1 MFITKKISKRA
12 AIAFLCVAAAVV
24 FIIFR
29 LCVCSQPEQT
39 SAVSSLGAYDLS
51 AGSTAEQIE
60 FLNQFGWQTEKKPI
74 ETTTV
79 KIPQVFGDV
88 YERYNKI
95 QLEQGLDLHDYEGEQ
110 CKRVSYRITNYPD
123 TRQQVNANLLIY
135 NGNVIGGDISSTR
148 LGGFMHGFV
157 LDGFT
162 KEVKNDA
169 AA

>member
-12 AIAFLCVAAAVV
+12 VIAFLCVAAAVV

-60 FLNQFGWQTEKKPI
+60 FLNQFGWRTEKKPI

-95 QLEQGLDLHDYEGEQ
+95 QLEQGQ
-110 CKRVSYRITNYPD
+110 RVSYRITNYPD